1 MVFLVKSLFCSFAL
15 NFRKLSNVDRVV
27 GGQPLWGILIVSA
40 MQSFYNGAVMVIF
53 VGATICLVPTITS
66 GVVLC
71 TIWLVAKCERVSFIV
86 SWI

>member
-1 MVFLVKSLFCSFAL
+1 
-15 NFRKLSNVDRVV
+15 
-27 GGQPLWGILIVSA
+27 